1 MMPLSPKTVSKIA
14 DALKPEV
21 IEYIYMSEKFTE
33 CMQQLVMDAIDDKM
47 GKMDDDLM
55 FDLGMLLFERI
66 EFK

>member
-1 MMPLSPKTVSKIA
+1 MMSLSPKTVSKIA

-21 IEYIYMSEKFTE
+21 IECIYMSEKFTE

-66 EFK
+66 ELK